1 MKIKLHEVELNVRN
15 PEESK
20 RFYNE
25 VLGIHINVDQDG
37 LKCFDSGCPCLDLN
51 ASIHFPG
58 KVSISFLVDDIGTF
72 VKELRAKGV
81 EVNDPTASHLGMRAF
96 SLEDPD
102 GHRVEIQSPTD
113 ASPDW
118 LKNMVK

>member
-1 MKIKLHEVELNVRN
+1 MKIKLREVELNARD

-25 VLGIHINVDQDG
+25 VLGIPINVDQDG
-37 LKCFDSGCPCLDLN
+37 LKCFDSGWPGLDVD

-58 KVSISFLVDDIGTF
+58 KESISFLVDDIDAF
-72 VKELRAKGV
+72 VKALRAKGV
-81 EVNDPTASHLGMRAF
+81 EVNDPEVSHLGMRAF

-118 LKNMVK
+118 LKNMIK